1 MSWIGRVVRTLTC
14 HSWVVLRILNS
25 ALRMLRWSFACVV
38 VVGCAR
44 QPLAIPLV
52 SPLLPPP
59 KPSVLFREPFDQLD
73 PSRWKE
79 VEVRDRTH
87 YTLEGQEYAGSLK
100 AHSRAGASI
109 LLCPVRFDPDTYEWL
124 SWRWRVDRLVD
135 GEDLTRK
142 DGSDAA
148 ARVYVY
154 FDTTGLPWEKRS
166 LDYVWS
172 ANLPVGT
179 IMSSAYARHSKIIV
193 VESGSEHL
201 GTWRTVSRDI
211 EEDYKRC
218 FGEDP
223 SDVVAIGLMVD
234 TDNTRSEAIAYFDD
248 VMITRGKPP
257 APSPARAP

>member
-1 MSWIGRVVRTLTC
+1 MSRALLWCFCCVIG
-14 HSWVVLRILNS
+14 
-25 ALRMLRWSFACVV
+25 A
-38 VVGCAR
+38 GCAR

-52 SPLLPPP
+52 SPLLPAH
-59 KPSVLFREPFDQLD
+59 KPFTLLLEPFQELD
-73 PSRWKE
+73 PQRWKE
-79 VEVRDRTH
+79 VEVKGQTH
-87 YTLEGQEYAGSLK
+87 YSVEELDGARSLK

-109 LLCPVRFDPDTYEWL
+109 LLLPSRFDPDEYEWL
-124 SWRWRVDRLVD
+124 SWRWRVDQFVD
-135 GEDLTRK
+135 GEDLTHK

-179 IMSSAYARHSKIIV
+179 IMSSAYSRHSKIIV
-193 VESGSEHL
+193 VESGSEYL
-201 GTWRTVSRDI
+201 GTWRMVSRDI

-223 SDVVAIGLMVD
+223 SDVVAVGLMVD